1 MDQMLERL
9 NNLDLHK
16 QEAINMGTLYE
27 GILSMCEAVNTTAA
41 HSSGSSAKMAQTA
54 RKQAE
59 TMYQQYMESV
69 SRYYGELLTIE
80 NWLKQGDDPELAAV
94 IRYHYIIGYDWRQTS
109 KAVYGKPSYYR
120 ARKKIFRYFGEE
132 E

>member
-80 NWLKQGDDPELAAV
+80 NWLQQCDPELAAV

-109 KAVYGKPSYYR
+109 KAVYGKPSYHR